1 MSSGGSGVSSGGS
14 GVLGGGNG
22 LADGLRELI
31 RDRTSA
37 SLLLAYFLLFAVV
50 TTYQQ
55 AIPLLYRPL
64 GIPIAA
70 FGLAKSVGNGLEA
83 IASTPAGVLADEA
96 HTGLIAILAGV
107 VMAVALGAFPF
118 ATTATALGILVVVM
132 AVSRLVLGV
141 ALTPLVDAALTAGHE
156 GIGWGVRD
164 LAIYLGSAVGL
175 GLAGAF
181 VVRSGTL
188 VSIFPGLSLGIVA
201 LVALLVA
208 THRPTRGDLPD
219 VGTLRPSGLPSPRS
233 SIEEISNRGVLLRI
247 LGVDL
252 LVTLGMGMSFFLVPV
267 LAVDVGVE
275 AGEFL
280 LVFGG
285 SHLLA
290 APLSLAGGALTD
302 RLPRK
307 LLYVGNYAAE
317 TLMLAALALADGPV
331 LFALG
336 LALFVL
342 QTGFEPAVL
351 AYFFDQFDESES
363 GRAWGIDG
371 TVERGAGLVAPAL
384 GGVLYGMDPHLPFV
398 AGTVLVAGGTL
409 LALTLPR

>member
-1 MSSGGSGVSSGGS
+1 MTSGGPGVSND
-14 GVLGGGNG
+14 GNG
-22 LADGLRELI
+22 YADGLRELV
-31 RDRTSA
+31 RDRSSA

-55 AIPLLYRPL
+55 GIPLLYRVL
-64 GIPIAA
+64 GVPIAA
-70 FGLAKSVGNGLEA
+70 YGVAKSVGNGLEA
-83 IASTPAGVLADEA
+83 VASTPAGVLSDET

-118 ATTATALGILVVVM
+118 ATTALALGTLVVVL

-141 ALTPLVDAALTAGHE
+141 ALTPLVDAALTSGRE

-175 GLAGAF
+175 GLAGTF

-188 VSIFPGLSLGIVA
+188 VSIFPGLSLGMVA

-208 THRPTRGDLPD
+208 SHRPTWRDLPD
-219 VGTLRPSGLPSPRS
+219 MRSLRPSGLPSIRS
-233 SIEEISNRGVLLRI
+233 SIGEVSNRGVLLRI

-267 LAVDVGVE
+267 LAVDIGVD

-290 APLSLAGGALTD
+290 APLSLAGGALSD

-307 LLYVGNYAAE
+307 LLYV
-317 TLMLAALALADGPV
+317 
-331 LFALG
+331 
-336 LALFVL
+336 
-342 QTGFEPAVL
+342 
-351 AYFFDQFDESES
+351 
-363 GRAWGIDG
+363 
-371 TVERGAGLVAPAL
+371 
-384 GGVLYGMDPHLPFV
+384 
-398 AGTVLVAGGTL
+398 
-409 LALTLPR
+409 